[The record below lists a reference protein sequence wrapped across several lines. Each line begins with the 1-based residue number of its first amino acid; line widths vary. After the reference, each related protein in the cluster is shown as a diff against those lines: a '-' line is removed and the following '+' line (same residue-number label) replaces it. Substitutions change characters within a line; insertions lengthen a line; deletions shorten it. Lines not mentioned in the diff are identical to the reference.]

1 MNTQSIKSSNPIET
15 VAARYATL
23 HRAGANYKM
32 LCPFHDDHH
41 PSLALHVAGQF
52 FKCHAC
58 GAGGDVIALVMGLE
72 RCSFKEAVE
81 KLGGAQEPEGA
92 RKQGRARKQKNNPVP
107 VLDTGPQRDRQ
118 NQKIKGDTV
127 GASAVPCQAR
137 EQGSA
142 SAVPCGGAS
151 AVPCGSASAA
161 TLAPLRE
168 ANRRFLAM
176 LMPVASGH
184 TELSPTWLDFGVGLA
199 PAMVPN
205 DFYKMR
211 SRIIFPIHD
220 ARGQLTGFGARA
232 TGDEQ
237 PKYVNSPASPLFDK
251 SHTLYGLHRAAEA
264 IRHEGFAYVVE
275 GYKDVLAMHAAGFC
289 NTVGLCSASLTDGQA
304 DMLASLTSRLHVLLD
319 SDTAGREGTARIL
332 RRQSPR
338 FGIRPLHIPSGE
350 DPDELFRRLG
360 RDCFRAYLRHLSA
373 TSCLCARRLLA
384 YCLRHP
390 EAAPHLL
397 RMLEADDMLFADA
410 DYTELLRLL
419 CLSPRPAE
427 EDWPAELRLLADLLR
442 EALPGLLPA
451 VPLPAG
457 VPVGMLAECTI
468 APPPPELELDTLRLE
483 YYEERLIADCRLL
496 RNALRQ
502 SPASSRPQH
511 LACLATRL
519 RTLRTLTT
527 TLLRTPAVGER
538 WF

>member
-1 MNTQSIKSSNPIET
+1 MTTQQLKSSTPIET
-15 VAARYATL
+15 VAARYGAL

-41 PSLALHVAGQF
+41 PSLTLHVAGQY

-81 KLGGAQEPEGA
+81 KLGGAV
-92 RKQGRARKQKNNPVP
+92 PVP
-107 VLDTGPQRDRQ
+107 DTGPQKNRQ
-118 NQKIKGDTV
+118 NQKIKGDTA
-127 GASAVPCQAR
+127 GAS
-137 EQGSA
+137 E
-142 SAVPCGGAS
+142 
-151 AVPCGSASAA
+151 AA
-161 TLAPLRE
+161 LAALRE
-168 ANRRFLAM
+168 ANRRFLSL

-220 ARGQLTGFGARA
+220 ARGQLIGFGARA

-264 IRHEGFAYVVE
+264 IRREGFAFLVE

-304 DMLASLTSRLHVLLD
+304 DMLASLTSCLHVLLD

-332 RRQSPR
+332 RERSTR
-338 FGIRPLHIPSGE
+338 FSIHAFCIPTGE

-360 RDCFRAYLRHLSA
+360 KEGFGIYLRHLTA
-373 TSCLCARRLLA
+373 TGCLCARRLLA

-410 DYTELLRLL
+410 TYTDLLRLL
-419 CLSPRPAE
+419 CLTPRPAL
-427 EDWPAELRLLADLLR
+427 EDWPAELRLLSDLLG
-442 EALPGLLPA
+442 EAMPALLPA

-457 VPVGMLAECTI
+457 VPVGMLAECAT

-483 YYEERLIADCRLL
+483 YYEERLIAEGRRLRSALHDCPP
-496 RNALRQ
+496 ALR
-502 SPASSRPQH
+502 PHHLSR
-511 LACLATRL
+511 LATHL
-519 RTLRTLTT
+519 RTLRTLTH

>member
-1 MNTQSIKSSNPIET
+1 MTTQQLKSSTPIET
-15 VAARYATL
+15 VAARYGAL

-41 PSLALHVAGQF
+41 PSLTLHVAGQY

-81 KLGGAQEPEGA
+81 KLGGAV
-92 RKQGRARKQKNNPVP
+92 PVP
-107 VLDTGPQRDRQ
+107 DTGPQKNRQ
-118 NQKIKGDTV
+118 NQKIKGDTA
-127 GASAVPCQAR
+127 GAS
-137 EQGSA
+137 E
-142 SAVPCGGAS
+142 
-151 AVPCGSASAA
+151 AA
-161 TLAPLRE
+161 LAPLRE
-168 ANRRFLAM
+168 ANNRFLSL

-264 IRHEGFAYVVE
+264 IRREGFAFLVE

-304 DMLASLTSRLHVLLD
+304 DMLHDLTSCLYVLLD

-332 RRQSPR
+332 RERSTR
-338 FGIRPLHIPSGE
+338 FSIHPIHIPTGE

-360 RDCFRAYLRHLSA
+360 KEGFGIYLRHLTA
-373 TSCLCARRLLA
+373 TGCLCARRLLA

-410 DYTELLRLL
+410 TYTDLLRLL
-419 CLSPRPAE
+419 CLTPRPAL
-427 EDWPAELRLLADLLR
+427 EDWPAELRLLSDLLG
-442 EALPGLLPA
+442 EAMPALLPA

-457 VPVGMLAECTI
+457 VPVGMLAECATT
-468 APPPPELELDTLRLE
+468 PPPPELELDTLRLE
-483 YYEERLIADCRLL
+483 YYEERLIAEGRRLRSALHDCPP
-496 RNALRQ
+496 ALR
-502 SPASSRPQH
+502 PHHLSR
-511 LACLATRL
+511 LATH
-519 RTLRTLTT
+519 LRTLTH

>member
-1 MNTQSIKSSNPIET
+1 MTTQQLKSSTPIET
-15 VAARYATL
+15 VAARYGAL

-41 PSLALHVAGQF
+41 PSLTIHVAGQY

-81 KLGGAQEPEGA
+81 KLGGAAPSGSRE
-92 RKQGRARKQKNNPVP
+92 RNPVP
-107 VLDTGPQRDRQ
+107 VPDTGPQRNRQ
-118 NQKIKGDTV
+118 NQKIKGDTA
-127 GASAVPCQAR
+127 GAS
-137 EQGSA
+137 E
-142 SAVPCGGAS
+142 
-151 AVPCGSASAA
+151 AA
-161 TLAPLRE
+161 LAALRE
-168 ANRRFLAM
+168 ANNRFLSL

-264 IRHEGFAYVVE
+264 IRREGFAFLVE

-304 DMLASLTSRLHVLLD
+304 DMLASLTSCLHVLLD

-332 RRQSPR
+332 RERSTR
-338 FGIRPLHIPSGE
+338 FSIHAFCIPTGE

-360 RDCFRAYLRHLSA
+360 KEGFGIYLRHLTA
-373 TSCLCARRLLA
+373 TGCLCARRLLA

-410 DYTELLRLL
+410 TYTDLLRLL
-419 CLSPRPAE
+419 CLTPRPAL
-427 EDWPAELRLLADLLR
+427 EDWPAELRLLSDLLG
-442 EALPGLLPA
+442 EAMPALLPA

-457 VPVGMLAECTI
+457 VPVGMLAECATT
-468 APPPPELELDTLRLE
+468 PPPPELELDTLRLE
-483 YYEERLIADCRLL
+483 YYEERLIAEGRRLRSALHDCPP
-496 RNALRQ
+496 ALR
-502 SPASSRPQH
+502 PHHLSR
-511 LACLATRL
+511 LATH
-519 RTLRTLTT
+519 
-527 TLLRTPAVGER
+527 LRTPAVGER